1 MWRVV
6 GLPRAAPGRLLFF
19 GSLLAAGR
27 APGLSIVDHVRRR
40 VARCGRT
47 FRWRA
52 WSSTYH
58 PAHQP
63 TARMDTMTAQQ
74 LRADD
79 DRFHGTVV
87 GKELLDLVKM
97 LHRICAS
104 GVLHIEADFNRASL
118 CLDGGSIRAAF
129 FNELSGSPALS
140 RIILVGRAEFRF
152 ELATAHTVAGYARN
166 ILKDTGLILSTVEA
180 MLDAAESAAESASAP
195 LPTVNALPATIP
207 VPLVPAATVTIPV
220 VRVESASSSSSSS
233 ASASSALPV
242 SPATS
247 RYSAS
252 DAAPSNAR
260 DATESGYDGASTIRV
275 SSFMPPEPGAVIGKC
290 ELLSEI
296 GRGASSIAYR
306 AQHRSL
312 GIEVVLKVLMQEHA
326 DADSHRQLTINEAR
340 LLARLNHPNILRVYD
355 FTDYG
360 RWPHLV
366 VELVDGQP
374 FSRLIRERRM
384 LATDEALPLIC
395 QAAEALAYA
404 HVTLG
409 VVHCD
414 IKPENILLTRDLQV
428 KLADFGLSK
437 SSLTTVDDNRLFAN
451 GAIAGTPNYIAP
463 EQVEGGRAAC
473 DHRSDIYSLGATL
486 YHAVTG
492 RTPFNDPDPVQL
504 MIKRLSEAPIPPHLV
519 NPKVE
524 RRVSQLIMSMLA
536 RDPANRMQTWDEV
549 LELLGDLLDTLV
561 PSTDRYRG
569 TTDNDGKVIRR
580 RTSFWNY
587 VPNRLFR
594 RASTDAK
601 DVG

>member
-1 MWRVV
+1 
-6 GLPRAAPGRLLFF
+6 
-19 GSLLAAGR
+19 
-27 APGLSIVDHVRRR
+27 
-40 VARCGRT
+40 
-47 FRWRA
+47 
-52 WSSTYH
+52 
-58 PAHQP
+58 
-63 TARMDTMTAQQ
+63 MDTMTAQQ

-79 DRFHGTVV
+79 ERFNGTVV

-104 GVLHIEADFNRASL
+104 GVLHLEADFNRASL

-140 RIILVGRAEFRF
+140 RIILIGRAIFRF

-180 MLDAAESAAESASAP
+180 MLEAAEPPPEVAKTIAISAPAFATSAATLAAIPAAKPLSAAAASAEP
-195 LPTVNALPATIP
+195 IGSTSGIYAASEITQP
-207 VPLVPAATVTIPV
+207 VP
-220 VRVESASSSSSSS
+220 RGS
-233 ASASSALPV
+233 
-242 SPATS
+242 
-247 RYSAS
+247 
-252 DAAPSNAR
+252 
-260 DATESGYDGASTIRV
+260 TESGYDGSSTIRV
-275 SSFMPPEPGAVIGKC
+275 SSFLPPEPGAVLGKC

-296 GRGASSIAYR
+296 GRGASSIVYR
-306 AQHRSL
+306 AHHRAL
-312 GIEVVLKVLMQEHA
+312 GLEVVLKVLMQEHE
-326 DADSHRQLTINEAR
+326 DADSHRQLTTNEAR
-340 LLARLNHPNILRVYD
+340 LLARLNHPNILRVFD

-374 FSRLIRERRM
+374 LDRLIRDRRV

-395 QAAEALAYA
+395 QAAEALGYA

-414 IKPENILLTRDLQV
+414 LKPENILLTRDLQV
-428 KLADFGLSK
+428 KIADFGLAK
-437 SSLTTVDDNRLFAN
+437 SSLTAAEDNRLFAN
-451 GAIAGTPNYIAP
+451 GTVAGTPSYIAP
-463 EQVEGGRAAC
+463 EQVQGGRAAC

-504 MIKRLSEAPIPPHLV
+504 MVKRLSEAPIPPHLV

-524 RRVSQLIMSMLA
+524 RRVSQLIMSMMA

-549 LELLGDLLDTLV
+549 LELLGDLLETLA

-569 TTDNDGKVIRR
+569 TTEGDAKVIRR

>member
-1 MWRVV
+1 
-6 GLPRAAPGRLLFF
+6 
-19 GSLLAAGR
+19 
-27 APGLSIVDHVRRR
+27 
-40 VARCGRT
+40 
-47 FRWRA
+47 
-52 WSSTYH
+52 
-58 PAHQP
+58 
-63 TARMDTMTAQQ
+63 MDTMTQQ

-79 DRFHGTVV
+79 ERFHGTVV

-104 GVLHIEADFNRASL
+104 GVLHVEADFNRASL

-129 FNELSGSPALS
+129 FNELSGAPALS
-140 RIILVGRAEFRF
+140 RIILIGRALFRF

-166 ILKDTGLILSTVEA
+166 IHKDTGLILSTVEA
-180 MLDAAESAAESASAP
+180 MLETAEQVPAPAPPALSAVALARIPAAIPVPMPGAAQPAPAQSASADGVGSTSGTYAAGEITP
-195 LPTVNALPATIP
+195 PATQ
-207 VPLVPAATVTIPV
+207 AVT
-220 VRVESASSSSSSS
+220 RSS
-233 ASASSALPV
+233 A
-242 SPATS
+242 
-247 RYSAS
+247 RG
-252 DAAPSNAR
+252 
-260 DATESGYDGASTIRV
+260 ATESGYEGSSTIRI
-275 SSFMPPEPGAVIGKC
+275 SSFLPPEPGAVLGKC

-296 GRGASSIAYR
+296 GRGASSIVYR
-306 AQHRSL
+306 AQHRAL
-312 GIEVVLKVLMQEHA
+312 GLEVVLKVLMQEHE

-340 LLARLNHPNILRVYD
+340 LLARLNHPNILRVFD

-374 FSRLIRERRM
+374 LARLIRDRRA
-384 LATDEALPLIC
+384 LPTDEALPLIC
-395 QAAEALAYA
+395 QAAEALGYA
-404 HVTLG
+404 HATLG

-414 IKPENILLTRDLQV
+414 LKPENILLTSDQQV
-428 KLADFGLSK
+428 KLADFGLAK
-437 SSLTTVDDNRLFAN
+437 STLSATEDNRLFAN
-451 GAIAGTPNYIAP
+451 GAVAGTPSYIAP
-463 EQVEGGRAAC
+463 EQVQGGRAAC

-504 MIKRLSEAPIPPHLV
+504 MVKRLSEAPIPPHLV

-524 RRVSQLIMSMLA
+524 RRISQFIMSMMA
-536 RDPANRMQTWDEV
+536 RDPQNRMQSWDEV
-549 LELLGDLLDTLV
+549 LELLGDLLETLA

-569 TTDNDGKVIRR
+569 VTDGDNKVIRR